1 MSTDHAAG
9 SAAHHKKT
17 AERSKSVWKRI
28 TNEYHLYLLFIPVL
42 IYYAIFKYVPM
53 FGTILLSFLDYDI
66 FKGLTS
72 SHFVGFKH
80 FITFFQSVYFFRLLK
95 NTLVLNLM
103 NLVFVFPAPILFAL
117 LMNEIHHRWIKRLVQ
132 TISYL
137 PHFVS
142 TVIVASMAVTFL
154 SPSVGMINHIMESLG
169 GERIHFLLKPEYFK
183 WIYTSIDA
191 WQTIGWSAILYFAA
205 LTGIHSELYEAAMV
219 DGASRWK
226 QAIHITIPGI
236 SSTIIIML
244 LLKIGHM
251 LEVGYELILLL
262 YNPTTYVTADVINTY
277 VYRKGIIESSYSFA
291 SAVGFFQSIIGLIL
305 IVGANRLAKKYSE
318 TSMW

>member
-1 MSTDHAAG
+1 MSIKNAAS
-9 SAAHHKKT
+9 SAAKPKT
-17 AERSKSVWKRI
+17 VERSRANWKRI
-28 TNEYHLYLLFIPVL
+28 TNEYHLYLLFLPVL
-42 IYYAIFKYVPM
+42 IYYLIFKYVPM
-53 FGTILLSFLDYDI
+53 FGSILLSFLDYDI
-66 FKGLTS
+66 FKGFGS
-72 SHFVGFKH
+72 SHFVGVKH
-80 FITFFQSVYFFRLLK
+80 FITFFQSIYFLRLLE
-95 NTLVLNLM
+95 NTLLLNVM
-103 NLVFVFPAPILFAL
+103 NLFLVFPTPILFAL
-117 LMNEIHHRWIKRLVQ
+117 LINEVRNRFVKRSVQ

-142 TVIVASMAVTFL
+142 TVIIASMAVTFL
-154 SPSVGMINHIMESLG
+154 SPSVGMINNLIASFG

-183 WIYTSIDA
+183 WIYTFIDG

-205 LTGIHSELYEAAMV
+205 LTGINSELYEAAMV

-305 IVGANRLAKKYSE
+305 IVAANRLAKKYSE